1 MKATSRSVLALATL
15 LASLG
20 WSATA
25 LAAPTRVGEVA
36 TKVVRFKDLDLS
48 TAEGAQTLYER
59 ITMAARIVCR
69 DAPYA
74 QERACRARAVDDAV
88 RMVGRP
94 LLSSVHRSTVDRVE
108 EVVLR

>member
-1 MKATSRSVLALATL
+1 MKTTSRSVLALTTL
-15 LASLG
+15 ALLG
-20 WSATA
+20 LSATT
-25 LAAPTRVGEVA
+25 LAAPSRVGDIA

-59 ITMAARIVCR
+59 ISFAARVVCR
-69 DAPYA
+69 DVGST
-74 QERACRARAVDDAV
+74 EMRECRARAVDDAV
-88 RMVGRP
+88 RAVGRP

>member
-1 MKATSRSVLALATL
+1 MKTASRSVLALCA

-20 WSATA
+20 WSATT
-25 LAAPTRVGEVA
+25 LAAPSHVGEVA

-69 DAPYA
+69 DAGHTHV
-74 QERACRARAVDDAV
+74 RDCRTRAVDDAV
-88 RMVGRP
+88 RAVGHP
-94 LLSSVHRSTVDRVE
+94 LLSSVHRSSAERVE

>member
-1 MKATSRSVLALATL
+1 MKTTSRSVLALTTL
-15 LASLG
+15 ALLG
-20 WSATA
+20 WSATT
-25 LAAPTRVGEVA
+25 LAAPSRVGDIA

-59 ITMAARIVCR
+59 ISFAARVVCR
-69 DAPYA
+69 DVGST
-74 QERACRARAVDDAV
+74 EMRECRARAVDDAV
-88 RMVGRP
+88 RAVGRP